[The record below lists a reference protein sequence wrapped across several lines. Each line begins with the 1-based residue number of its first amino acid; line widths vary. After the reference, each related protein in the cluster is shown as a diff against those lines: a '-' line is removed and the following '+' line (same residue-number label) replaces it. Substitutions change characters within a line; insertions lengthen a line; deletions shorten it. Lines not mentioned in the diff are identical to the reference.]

1 MTLDTSGRP
10 TWAEID
16 LDALCANYRK
26 LENLLRRGKPAD
38 MIATHLR
45 LIPAIKADAYGHGA
59 VRVAHALSRA
69 GAKAFAVAIVEEGAS
84 LRSAGIGGEIL
95 VLEGPWPGQE
105 AHALDAGLTLAVFS
119 PEAVR
124 RIEAAAARRG
134 QIVDVHVK
142 IDTGMSRLGAPWDRL
157 DALVEQLRAAP
168 HVRVSGIFS
177 HLAAADEE
185 DRSFTLEQA
194 RRFRLARSRFHAA
207 RFEPIEMHLANSA
220 GLLFFPELS
229 WFSARP
235 GIALY
240 GYAPAPDRSPAAFE
254 PVLSLKSRLGH
265 IHRVAA
271 GQTIGYNRRF
281 RAPRD
286 MIAATIPA
294 GYADGYRRGLSGKAK
309 IIVRDAWADVVGT
322 VSMDMIVADIS
333 HLQDPREG
341 EEVILLGSSSSCR
354 FNAEDWAAAL
364 GTICYE
370 VLCGISPRVPRLY
383 LEHLK

>member
-1 MTLDTSGRP
+1 MTLDTPGRP

-16 LDALCANYRK
+16 LRALSANFRK
-26 LENLLRRGKPAD
+26 LETLLRRGKPTDVTTA
-38 MIATHLR
+38 HPR

-59 VRVAHALSRA
+59 VQAAHALTRA
-69 GAKAFAVAIVEEGAS
+69 GAEAFAVAIVEEGAS
-84 LRSAGIGGEIL
+84 LRSAGIRGEIL
-95 VLEGPWPGQE
+95 VLEGAWPGQE
-105 AHALDAGLTLAVFS
+105 DAALEYSLTPAVFS

-124 RIEAAAARRG
+124 RLEAAAARRG
-134 QIVDVHVK
+134 RLADVHVK
-142 IDTGMSRLGAPWDRL
+142 IDTGMSRLGAPWEGL

-168 HVRVSGIFS
+168 HVRVSGMFS

-185 DRSFTLEQA
+185 DPSFTLEQT
-194 RRFRLARSRFHAA
+194 RRFHFALSRFHAA
-207 RFEPIEMHLANSA
+207 GFEPVEMHLANSA
-220 GLLFFPELS
+220 GLLFLPELS

-240 GYAPAPDRSPAAFE
+240 GYPPAPHRSPAAFE
-254 PVLSLKSRLGH
+254 PVLSLRSRLGH

-271 GQTIGYNRRF
+271 GETIGYNRRF

-294 GYADGYRRGLSGKAK
+294 GYADGYRRDLSGRAK
-309 IIVRDAWADVVGT
+309 IIVRDTWADVVGT
-322 VSMDMIVADIS
+322 VSMDMIVADVS
-333 HLQDPREG
+333 HLPDPHED
-341 EEVILLGSSSSCR
+341 EEVILLGSSRSCR

-370 VLCGISPRVPRLY
+370 VLCGISPRVPRVY
-383 LEHLK
+383 RGQ